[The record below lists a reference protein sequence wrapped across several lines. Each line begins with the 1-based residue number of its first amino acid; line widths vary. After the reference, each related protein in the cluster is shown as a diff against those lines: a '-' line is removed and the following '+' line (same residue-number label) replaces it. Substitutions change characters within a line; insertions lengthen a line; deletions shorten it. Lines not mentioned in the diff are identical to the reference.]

1 MTIDNHE
8 KLKRYLKEKLPDNFQ
23 SKKID
28 FSNNDFN
35 RLNKLKK
42 TLSKQKTFETMDEAQ
57 TRHYK
62 DLTDTIKKELENK
75 IFFRKLSIWFM
86 LGVVTLHFLGSILLL
101 YIVIKAR
108 ICGKGNIISD
118 NTMIYLIVT
127 LMVNFLASFGIILKY
142 VFSSTNET
150 YSHIEK
156 TALMFQSKD
165 MVNSGYE

>member
-1 MTIDNHE
+1 MIIDNQE
-8 KLKRYLKEKLPDNFQ
+8 ELKQYLKEKLRSDFQ
-23 SKKID
+23 PHKKRPT
-28 FSNNDFN
+28 N
-35 RLNKLKK
+35 NKLIKY
-42 TLSKQKTFETMDEAQ
+42 LSKQETFETMDEAQ

-62 DLTDTIKKELENK
+62 DLADAVKKELENK

-86 LGVVTLHFLGSILLL
+86 LVVLTLHFLGSILLL

-150 YSHIEK
+150 YSHIEQ
-156 TALMFQSKD
+156 TALMFRKQEYD
-165 MVNSGYE
+165 

>member
-1 MTIDNHE
+1 
-8 KLKRYLKEKLPDNFQ
+8 
-23 SKKID
+23 
-28 FSNNDFN
+28 
-35 RLNKLKK
+35 
-42 TLSKQKTFETMDEAQ
+42 MDEAQ
-57 TRHYK
+57 ARHYK

-86 LGVVTLHFLGSILLL
+86 LGVVTLHFLGSIFLL

-165 MVNSGYE
+165 MINSEYE

>member
-8 KLKRYLKEKLPDNFQ
+8 KLKQYLKEKLRSDFQ
-23 SKKID
+23 PQKI
-28 FSNNDFN
+28 SSAN
-35 RLNKLKK
+35 NKLIKSLNEQTK
-42 TLSKQKTFETMDEAQ
+42 FETADDAQ
-57 TRHYK
+57 RQHYK
-62 DLTDTIKKELENK
+62 DLTSAIKKELENK

-86 LGVVTLHFLGSILLL
+86 LGVLALHFLGSIILL

-150 YSHIEK
+150 YSHIEQ
-156 TALMFQSKD
+156 TALMFRKQEYD
-165 MVNSGYE
+165 

>member
-8 KLKRYLKEKLPDNFQ
+8 KLKQYLKKKLSNNFQ
-23 SKKID
+23 PKKID
-28 FSNNDFN
+28 SFNNDFN
-35 RLNKLKK
+35 KVIKS
-42 TLSKQKTFETMDEAQ
+42 LSKQKKFETMDEAQ
-57 TRHYK
+57 ARHYK
-62 DLTDTIKKELENK
+62 DLTDAIKKELENK

-108 ICGKGNIISD
+108 ICGKGDIISD

-156 TALMFQSKD
+156 TALMFRSKD
-165 MVNSGYE
+165 MINSEYE

>member
-101 YIVIKAR
+101 YIVIKATYLWLK
-108 ICGKGNIISD
+108 GKIIISD

-156 TALMFQSKD
+156 NGS
-165 MVNSGYE
+165 N